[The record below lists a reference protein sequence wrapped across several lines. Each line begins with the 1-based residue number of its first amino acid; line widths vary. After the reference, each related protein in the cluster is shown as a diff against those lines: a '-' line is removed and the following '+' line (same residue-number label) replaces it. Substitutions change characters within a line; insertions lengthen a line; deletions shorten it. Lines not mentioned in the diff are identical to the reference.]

1 MKIFVDASL
10 IIYLNVGLP
19 DEEAELIDSFWLNL
33 VSNNTLYT
41 NVLVFD
47 EAIYVSKKKY
57 DVDYSDTIELIDKAI
72 IPYVNI
78 LPLDV
83 DEYVKAKELM
93 KKYKLKPSDALH
105 VATIIN
111 NGLQAIATEDQD
123 FDKIGIKRIWI
134 NIESKT
140 CR

>member
-123 FDKIGIKRIWI
+123 FDKIGIKRIWV
-134 NIESKT
+134 NTEPKA
-140 CR
+140 